1 MSSTKIMLLG
11 AAVMLLGLAIASM
24 NFIAWA
30 GGGLG
35 MALVLIG
42 LVKRTA
48 GREIRFYP

>member
-1 MSSTKIMLLG
+1 MSGTKIMLLG

-42 LVKRTA
+42 LVKKDS
-48 GREIRFYP
+48 GR

>member
-30 GGGLG
+30 GSGLG

-42 LVKRTA
+42 LVKKDG
-48 GREIRFYP
+48 GR

>member
-35 MALVLIG
+35 MVLVLIG
-42 LVKRTA
+42 LVKKDS
-48 GREIRFYP
+48 GP